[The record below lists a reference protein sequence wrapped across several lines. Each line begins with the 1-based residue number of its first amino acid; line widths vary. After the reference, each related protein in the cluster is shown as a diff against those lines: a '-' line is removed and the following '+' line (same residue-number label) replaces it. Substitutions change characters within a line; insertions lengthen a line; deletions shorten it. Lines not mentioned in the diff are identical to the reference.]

1 MPPAAPA
8 SPAAS
13 LTATRPSLA
22 ARQAAFSPDGAE
34 VDEARQLA
42 AAFEEHAQRGVG
54 AFVFRGKMIDQP
66 TYLQAKALL
75 RFAERAGL

>member
-1 MPPAAPA
+1 
-8 SPAAS
+8 
-13 LTATRPSLA
+13 
-22 ARQAAFSPDGAE
+22 